1 MCHMQT
7 ISSDTTGNCF
17 EAPGRHFIRAARVA
31 ELEQRPFKVV
41 TLEDRHILLLR
52 ADGQIRALDSRC
64 PHMGYPLSQGTIKD
78 GVLRCHWHH
87 WRFDLASGGCF
98 TEGGDDVAV
107 FPLLIRDDAVWVSS
121 VPLDGYTRQR
131 AEKFMADLRQGM
143 EERNTFLLAK
153 AVAGLRANG
162 VADRDIL
169 SADAMHG
176 LRFRQGAFRW
186 G

>member
-1 MCHMQT
+1 MQT
-7 ISSDTTGNCF
+7 INTGAAADHF
-17 EAPGRHFIRAARVA
+17 ESNGRSFVRAASVA

-107 FPLLIRDDAVWVSS
+107 FPVEVRDNAIWISPE
-121 VPLDGYTRQR
+121 PLDSYVRQR
-131 AEKFMADLRQGM
+131 TQKFL
-143 EERNTFLLAK
+143 
-153 AVAGLRANG
+153 
-162 VADRDIL
+162 
-169 SADAMHG
+169 
-176 LRFRQGAFRW
+176 
-186 G
+186 

>member
-7 ISSDTTGNCF
+7 ISNDTGSDHF
-17 EAPGRHFIRAARVA
+17 ESNGRSFIRAARVA
-31 ELEQRPFKVV
+31 ELEHRPFKVV

-52 ADGQIRALDSRC
+52 ANGQIRALDSRC

-107 FPLLIRDDAVWVSS
+107 FPLEIRDGEIWVSPI
-121 VPLDGYTRQR
+121 PLDGYARRR
-131 AEKFMADLRQGM
+131 AEKFLADVRQGI
-143 EERNTFLLAK
+143 E
-153 AVAGLRANG
+153 
-162 VADRDIL
+162 
-169 SADAMHG
+169 
-176 LRFRQGAFRW
+176 
-186 G
+186 